1 MNYPKMAAAELLD
14 TYGDRLFCYCWSM
27 LRSREMAQIALRDT
41 LLAARAHIARLTG
54 PGDPGSLG
62 PWLYSLARAECRQQ
76 VAVPA
81 AGADEAPGQDGRD
94 DADSRLM
101 AWRAAMSLEAGEFEA
116 LELASR
122 HDVDPGLVLGLPA
135 GEALALLGRA
145 RQNLERALG
154 AEILVSRGS
163 ACPDLAGDLTGVL
176 AGRAGPLTAR
186 VRDRVLGHAAFCR
199 LCAGQR
205 PRNVSAA
212 RVFAL
217 LPAPALSPQARA
229 DLLGSCARHQQAAAP
244 LRPPAQ
250 AAPVQA
256 APVQA
261 AQPPVPV
268 ARPRAGLLIAGAA
281 GKPAAAGGSG
291 SALAAGARGGPALR
305 ASGLGTA
312 GPVPAPGASS
322 VPAGHRSAR
331 SRPAAPPP
339 LVGTAGG
346 QGQVLIAAA
355 TQPLPPGRGPAA
367 QNGAPARPAGPGPGA
382 TPAAPGTL
390 QLSTASVEIGA
401 GSAGRITLTAVGG
414 AVTWSASS
422 SAPNQV
428 SLNSYAGTLQAGQS
442 VTLTVAVMRGAG
454 QGSATL
460 SFEPPAW
467 APQLVQ
473 VSWLAPAAGSG
484 GHWHRRPPPSASPPA
499 PSPPDTASPS
509 PASS

>member
-135 GEALALLGRA
+135 GEALA
-145 RQNLERALG
+145 
-154 AEILVSRGS
+154 
-163 ACPDLAGDLTGVL
+163 VL

-229 DLLGSCARHQQAAAP
+229 DLLGSCARHQQ
-244 LRPPAQ
+244 
-250 AAPVQA
+250 
-256 APVQA
+256 
-261 AQPPVPV
+261 
-268 ARPRAGLLIAGAA
+268 
-281 GKPAAAGGSG
+281 
-291 SALAAGARGGPALR
+291 
-305 ASGLGTA
+305 
-312 GPVPAPGASS
+312 
-322 VPAGHRSAR
+322 
-331 SRPAAPPP
+331 
-339 LVGTAGG
+339 
-346 QGQVLIAAA
+346 
-355 TQPLPPGRGPAA
+355 
-367 QNGAPARPAGPGPGA
+367 
-382 TPAAPGTL
+382 
-390 QLSTASVEIGA
+390 
-401 GSAGRITLTAVGG
+401 
-414 AVTWSASS
+414 
-422 SAPNQV
+422 
-428 SLNSYAGTLQAGQS
+428 
-442 VTLTVAVMRGAG
+442 
-454 QGSATL
+454 
-460 SFEPPAW
+460 
-467 APQLVQ
+467 
-473 VSWLAPAAGSG
+473 
-484 GHWHRRPPPSASPPA
+484 
-499 PSPPDTASPS
+499 
-509 PASS
+509 